1 MIGKEVINTQIE
13 NQLNVSNL
21 AKGMYVTKITE
32 DGKTSTTKLVIQ

>member
-21 AKGMYVTKITE
+21 LPGVYFTKITE
-32 DGKTSTTKLVIQ
+32 DGETSTTKLVIQ